1 MFNKSFQFR
10 YIKKKLLLN
19 LKLPEGL
26 LSPSAQAI
34 LDKENTYVS
43 VVLIAEFVSS
53 QIIQMLLP
61 GTCLLQPLVLNGG
74 NPAPHQTRLW
84 VPWDLWVH
92 LPWKGMTLQA
102 AEALSTRLT
111 LIPSSM
117 VGIKLFFQFNKSN
130 QVDMLFLKHCFVP
143 QWSDIRCSLSRH
155 SKTMPTSVLPT
166 VCPLP

>member
-53 QIIQMLLP
+53 HIIQMLLP
-61 GTCLLQPLVLNGG
+61 GTSLESCS
-74 NPAPHQTRLW
+74 HQ
-84 VPWDLWVH
+84 
-92 LPWKGMTLQA
+92 
-102 AEALSTRLT
+102 
-111 LIPSSM
+111 
-117 VGIKLFFQFNKSN
+117 
-130 QVDMLFLKHCFVP
+130 C
-143 QWSDIRCSLSRH
+143 
-155 SKTMPTSVLPT
+155 
-166 VCPLP
+166 